1 MKTRQE
7 MIYEFM
13 VALASN
19 PKVCDSTGNVNVYD
33 FSCTADRVF
42 QTAIALANSYLGDLE

>member
-19 PKVCDSTGNVNVYD
+19 PKVCDSTGNVSVFD
-33 FSCTADRVF
+33 FSCTGGRVY
-42 QTAIALANSYLGDLE
+42 QTAIALANSYEEDFK